1 MNYSILGMRY
11 VVISCILLIS
21 AILNVQAQERQSL
34 TLLDSETNKPVANVQ
49 FIYGQQ
55 IGESDEQGVIRFDF
69 TPGVNME
76 LSGLN
81 YDLTTWN
88 EAEIKALLKNGTA
101 YLNYSPIDLFPVTVI
116 SVRASQQPHKRLKID
131 QQDRLAHDAATIL
144 NRSAA
149 FNSIR
154 KGGNYGFDPVFR
166 GFKYDQLNVV
176 FNGAQSA
183 TAACPNRMDP
193 PTSQMAPNMI
203 ERIEVLKG
211 PYALRFGTGFGAT
224 INFIPS
230 AAEFTESTSISGRL
244 GSSFEGNGNVTRT
257 EGRVRLT
264 GKKYDL
270 SIFSTWS
277 EGDDYTDGNG
287 QQVQADFKRGNFGT
301 SLGLKLTG
309 NQELNISAIYN
320 LARDTDFPALAMD
333 LREDDT
339 WMFNARHDIGFNR
352 ENLQSVNTTIYA
364 SFVDHLMD
372 NLLKPLDPRMLNAQT
387 SAKTHNYGGRSEGL
401 WRFDNR
407 TLYAGIDLRVEGAEG
422 IRVREFIMGPNA
434 GKTFLDNAWQDSRIS
449 RTGAFGEYRFNLGA
463 YQLTFSGRLELNT
476 ATVNDINEEF
486 ITVNGQGDVTQF
498 NPSFSAGVLHHLN
511 NTMRLGLWL
520 GRAQRSAGLTER
532 FINYFPVGQ
541 DPFEMLGNPNLD
553 PEVNNQADLTFN
565 WNTAS
570 TDLEVNI
577 FGAYLDD
584 YISSVIVP
592 ELEPRLPNSPGVRQY
607 INISNAVKTGF
618 EINWNQYLGLG
629 LNQQLGL
636 AYTYGKDL
644 ERDEPLPEIPP
655 LDIRYSLSG
664 SYVDGKLRPE
674 VSIRHVL
681 EQDRIS
687 TEFGENTTPSFSVID
702 LRLGYQLTDMIRI
715 SAAVNNLLDEY
726 YFEHLNRSVR
736 GQNEPIY
743 ARGRNFRAMVN
754 IGF

>member
-34 TLLDSETNKPVANVQ
+34 TLLDSETNKPVTNVQ

-230 AAEFTESTSISGRL
+230 AAEFTDSTSISGRL

-434 GKTFLDNAWQDSRIS
+434 GKIFLDNAWQDSRIS